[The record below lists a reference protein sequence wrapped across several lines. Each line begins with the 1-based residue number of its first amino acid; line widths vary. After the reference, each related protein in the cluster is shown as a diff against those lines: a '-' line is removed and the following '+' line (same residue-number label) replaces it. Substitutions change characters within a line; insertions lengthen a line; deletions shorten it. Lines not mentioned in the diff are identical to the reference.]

1 MNYYER
7 SFHRIYESFVFSL
20 KIYPDEYHQK
30 LLLHQ
35 ILERIDTLFEHYRQL
50 ELPLYPLIQWKNHY
64 KFKVQHYYMMK
75 GG

>member
-7 SFHRIYESFVFSL
+7 SFQRIYESFVFSL

-35 ILERIDTLFEHYRQL
+35 ILE
-50 ELPLYPLIQWKNHY
+50 
-64 KFKVQHYYMMK
+64 
-75 GG
+75 G